1 MNALYAVKRTGSTS
15 RLIIKRSDFLCS
27 MVTKMYTLKESVL
40 IVAHRKN
47 LPVLRKIVCTP
58 QLLDCFFKSVIKT
71 NVNQLPFSF

>member
-1 MNALYAVKRTGSTS
+1 MFHGYKKVHLKRKYTYCSTQE
-15 RLIIKRSDFLCS
+15 KFSDS
-27 MVTKMYTLKESVL
+27 
-40 IVAHRKN
+40 